1 VKVIIDTN
9 VLISAILR
17 DKTPEDVIIWILSR
31 RDWAWIAS
39 EEILLE
45 YRQVLR
51 RPKFNF
57 PESIIKEWETLFN
70 RDILLVPVLKEL
82 DFERDPR
89 DAHLLSCAISNQ
101 ADYLISGDK
110 DMDSARKVL
119 KTIILS
125 PDAFQRLICD
135 APG

>member
-17 DKTPEDVIIWILSR
+17 DKTPEDVILWILSR

-51 RPKFNF
+51 RP
-57 PESIIKEWETLFN
+57 
-70 RDILLVPVLKEL
+70 
-82 DFERDPR
+82 
-89 DAHLLSCAISNQ
+89 
-101 ADYLISGDK
+101 
-110 DMDSARKVL
+110 
-119 KTIILS
+119 
-125 PDAFQRLICD
+125 
-135 APG
+135 